1 MVTCYPFLIITHERI
16 LCNQSCR
23 KNCNTDF
30 TAKPWYTAL
39 IIIQAARLKA
49 GDPMT
54 GIEMMQ
60 KNIEEFAWIQKYMI
74 LTSDKES
81 AAYKEM

>member
-1 MVTCYPFLIITHERI
+1 
-16 LCNQSCR
+16 
-23 KNCNTDF
+23 
-30 TAKPWYTAL
+30 
-39 IIIQAARLKA
+39 
-49 GDPMT
+49 MT